1 MFVRFKCSNQILVW
15 DKNKYYCDNGM
26 ARNIQID
33 CIIIFQLIDGSISN
47 IKNHY
52 SHDIQMET
60 KAATKRD
67 KFVIIVIFSK
77 EICEFSLWRQ
87 KFGLRLILWFMWL
100 DIIYYVHSGSLNLLV
115 VVVAK
120 VRSYHRKKLHWG
132 LCLLLQR
139 FRAPYLKNK
148 KYRIMA
154 DEPRAQERQN
164 RAMWHLFL
172 LQ

>member
-1 MFVRFKCSNQILVW
+1 MQQSNPGMRQKQVLLW
-15 DKNKYYCDNGM
+15 QWNGKKYSNWLHY
-26 ARNIQID
+26 ISID
-33 CIIIFQLIDGSISN
+33 WWIYIKH
-47 IKNHY
+47 KNHY